1 MTDRASAWARRAE
14 QATGSRRV
22 TAGAADGGV
31 LDDID
36 ALLAEEEPVPEP
48 RTCPKDE
55 DDPEPY
61 L

>member
-1 MTDRASAWARRAE
+1 MSGERGRAWRERAE

-22 TAGAADGGV
+22 TAGSVGGGI

-36 ALLAEEEPVPEP
+36 AVLAEDDEPETSPEGEE
-48 RTCPKDE
+48 RR
-55 DDPEPY
+55 EPY